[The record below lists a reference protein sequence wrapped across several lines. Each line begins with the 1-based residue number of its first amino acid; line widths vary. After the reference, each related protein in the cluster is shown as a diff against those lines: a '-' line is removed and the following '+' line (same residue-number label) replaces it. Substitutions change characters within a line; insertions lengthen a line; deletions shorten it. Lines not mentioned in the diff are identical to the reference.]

1 MAFRCFLKDM
11 KFKYKGDRRVWD
23 GECTV
28 LRARR
33 LLAGAKQ
40 EGFYFL
46 TANLDLA
53 SAKLHSLFG
62 ERLHEVFEDEA
73 YMTWPSYVSSCD
85 DDPAAANAM
94 AGGDSAN
101 PGPRYKRVYFVPIV
115 RSKMA
120 TDVAGRRSKKTYV
133 SLEAIGPGAFKVKDG
148 LKACKFRWDGEA
160 WFYNRDDI
168 ARKSFSQT
176 ARDLRAQF
184 AIHRDGIPVR
194 LKPASDEADEMHERM
209 RETPVEEAEVKE
221 EVIEFGVKE
230 EEVEETPVE
239 RGAGTNDWRKELVI
253 MRLHQLLRQETEK
266 LEKTTLSKLRK
277 QVERDLGV
285 DLSKHKEFILDEVKK
300 FLKSNPDLIKK
311 RAPPPNRNMAPPP
324 NRKRA
329 APAASHA
336 GTMMSE
342 ARSRPRVR
350 REPDAEATS
359 VKREQSPE
367 PSEATAQFAAGA
379 PNTPGQATRTRRRS
393 SIA

>member
-1 MAFRCFLKDM
+1 M
-11 KFKYKGDRRVWD
+11 KFTYNGDTRVWD

-46 TANLDLA
+46 TANLDRA

-62 ERLHEVFEDEA
+62 ERLHEVFEEEA
-73 YMTWPSYVSSCD
+73 DDQWPSYDHSCDHVLSCD
-85 DDPAAANAM
+85 DDPAAANAI
-94 AGGDSAN
+94 AGGDSDN
-101 PGPRYKRVYFVPIV
+101 WTSRYKRVYFVPIV

-133 SLEAIGPGAFKVKDG
+133 SLEAIGPGTFKVKDG
-148 LKACKFRWDGEA
+148 LKACKFRWDEEA
-160 WFYNRDDI
+160 WHYDRDTDDR

-184 AIHRDGIPVR
+184 EIHRDGIPVR

-209 RETPVEEAEVKE
+209 RGTPVEEVAVNQVQFLVPVEEAEVEEESVQEVEVEE
-221 EVIEFGVKE
+221 EVTELGVEE
-230 EEVEETPVE
+230 EEVE
-239 RGAGTNDWRKELVI
+239 D
-253 MRLHQLLRQETEK
+253 M
-266 LEKTTLSKLRK
+266 
-277 QVERDLGV
+277 
-285 DLSKHKEFILDEVKK
+285 
-300 FLKSNPDLIKK
+300 
-311 RAPPPNRNMAPPP
+311 APPPNRNMAPPPNRNVGPPTP

-342 ARSRPRVR
+342 VRSRPRVR
-350 REPDAEATS
+350 SEPDAEATS

-379 PNTPGQATRTRRRS
+379 PITPGQDTRVRRS
-393 SIA
+393 PSA

>member
-1 MAFRCFLKDM
+1 M
-11 KFKYKGDRRVWD
+11 KFMYKGTRRAWD

-46 TANLDLA
+46 TANLDRA

-62 ERLHEVFEDEA
+62 ERLHEVFEEEA
-73 YMTWPSYVSSCD
+73 DYRWPSYVHSCD
-85 DDPAAANAM
+85 DDPAAANAI

-101 PGPRYKRVYFVPIV
+101 WEPRYKRVYFVPIV

-133 SLEAIGPGAFKVKDG
+133 SLEAIGPGTFNVKDG
-148 LKACKFRWDGEA
+148 LKACKFRWDEEA
-160 WFYNRDDI
+160 WHYDRDTDDR

-209 RETPVEEAEVKE
+209 RETPVEEAEIKEESVQEVEVKE
-221 EVIEFGVKE
+221 EVIELGVKE
-230 EEVEETPVE
+230 EEVE
-239 RGAGTNDWRKELVI
+239 D
-253 MRLHQLLRQETEK
+253 M
-266 LEKTTLSKLRK
+266 
-277 QVERDLGV
+277 
-285 DLSKHKEFILDEVKK
+285 
-300 FLKSNPDLIKK
+300 
-311 RAPPPNRNMAPPP
+311 APPPNRNMAPPPNRNVGPPTP

-336 GTMMSE
+336 GTMLSE
-342 ARSRPRVR
+342 VRSRPRVKS
-350 REPDAEATS
+350 EPDAEATS

-379 PNTPGQATRTRRRS
+379 PITPGQDTRVRRS
-393 SIA
+393 PTA

>member
-1 MAFRCFLKDM
+1 MYRGNQRA
-11 KFKYKGDRRVWD
+11 WD

-40 EGFYFL
+40 EGFHFRI
-46 TANLDLA
+46 ANLDRA
-53 SAKLHSLFG
+53 SEKLHSLFG
-62 ERLHEVFEDEA
+62 ERLHEVFD
-73 YMTWPSYVSSCD
+73 YRWPSYVHSCD
-85 DDPAAANAM
+85 DDPDAANAI
-94 AGGDSAN
+94 AGGDSADWE
-101 PGPRYKRVYFVPIV
+101 PRYKRVYFVPIV

-133 SLEAIGPGAFKVKDG
+133 SLEAIGPGTFKVKDG
-148 LKACKFRWDGEA
+148 LKACKFRWDEEA
-160 WFYNRDDI
+160 WHYDRDTDDR

-184 AIHRDGIPVR
+184 EIHRDGIPVR

-209 RETPVEEAEVKE
+209 RETPVEEAEVE
-221 EVIEFGVKE
+221 EESVQEVE
-230 EEVEETPVE
+230 VEEVE
-239 RGAGTNDWRKELVI
+239 D
-253 MRLHQLLRQETEK
+253 M
-266 LEKTTLSKLRK
+266 
-277 QVERDLGV
+277 
-285 DLSKHKEFILDEVKK
+285 
-300 FLKSNPDLIKK
+300 
-311 RAPPPNRNMAPPP
+311 APPPNRNMAPPPNRNMAPPPNRNVGPPTP

-342 ARSRPRVR
+342 VRSRPRVR
-350 REPDAEATS
+350 SEPDAEATS

-379 PNTPGQATRTRRRS
+379 PITPGQDTRVRRS
-393 SIA
+393 PSA

>member
-1 MAFRCFLKDM
+1 MYR
-11 KFKYKGDRRVWD
+11 GNRRAWD

-40 EGFYFL
+40 EGFHFRI
-46 TANLDLA
+46 ANLDRA
-53 SAKLHSLFG
+53 SEKLHSLFG
-62 ERLHEVFEDEA
+62 ERLHEVFD
-73 YMTWPSYVSSCD
+73 YRWPSYVHSCD
-85 DDPAAANAM
+85 DDPDAANAI
-94 AGGDSAN
+94 AGGDSADWE
-101 PGPRYKRVYFVPIV
+101 PRYKRVYFVPIV

-133 SLEAIGPGAFKVKDG
+133 SLEAIGPGTFKVKDG
-148 LKACKFRWDGEA
+148 LKACKFRWDEEA
-160 WFYNRDDI
+160 WHYDRDTDDR

-184 AIHRDGIPVR
+184 EIHRDGIPVR

-209 RETPVEEAEVKE
+209 HGTPVEEVAVNQVQFLVPVEEAEVEEESVQEVEVEE
-221 EVIEFGVKE
+221 EVTELGVKE
-230 EEVEETPVE
+230 EEVE
-239 RGAGTNDWRKELVI
+239 D
-253 MRLHQLLRQETEK
+253 M
-266 LEKTTLSKLRK
+266 
-277 QVERDLGV
+277 
-285 DLSKHKEFILDEVKK
+285 
-300 FLKSNPDLIKK
+300 
-311 RAPPPNRNMAPPP
+311 APPPNRNMAPPPNRNVGPPTP

-342 ARSRPRVR
+342 VRSRPRVR
-350 REPDAEATS
+350 SEPDAEATS

-379 PNTPGQATRTRRRS
+379 PITPGQDTRVRRS
-393 SIA
+393 PSA

>member
-11 KFKYKGDRRVWD
+11 KFTYDGKRRVWD

-46 TANLDLA
+46 TANWDMA

-62 ERLHEVFEDEA
+62 ERLHEVFEEEA
-73 YMTWPSYVSSCD
+73 DDQWPSYDHSCDHVLSCD
-85 DDPAAANAM
+85 DDPAAANAI
-94 AGGDSAN
+94 AGGDSDN
-101 PGPRYKRVYFVPIV
+101 WTSRYRRVYFVPIV
-115 RSKMA
+115 RNKMA
-120 TDVAGRRSKKTYV
+120 TDVAGRRSEKTYV
-133 SLEAIGPGAFKVKDG
+133 SLEAIGRGAFNVKDG
-148 LKACKFRWDGEA
+148 LKACKFRWDGEV
-160 WFYNRDDI
+160 WHYDRDTDAR
-168 ARKSFSQT
+168 ARKSFRQT
-176 ARDLRAQF
+176 ARDVRAQF
-184 AIHRDGIPVR
+184 ALHHRDGIPVR
-194 LKPASDEADEMHERM
+194 LTPASDEADEMHERM

-230 EEVEETPVE
+230 EEVEETPV
-239 RGAGTNDWRKELVI
+239 GTSLKKKKE
-253 MRLHQLLRQETEK
+253 K
-266 LEKTTLSKLRK
+266 
-277 QVERDLGV
+277 RD
-285 DLSKHKEFILDEVKK
+285 
-300 FLKSNPDLIKK
+300 P
-311 RAPPPNRNMAPPP
+311 RAPTKFNEFMRTKVAQVKSDNPTMTPKDVFAMCAAMWASAPENPKNRNMAPPP

-379 PNTPGQATRTRRRS
+379 PNTPGLATRTRRRS